1 MVDWESVAGAY
12 PIYLDRAEVRGLRPM
27 TGSLEAQPSKR
38 PRRRR
43 RRVAT
48 LEVAAVLGL
57 LSLLAVTACTG
68 VRPKAALSVVT
79 IAAAT
84 ETEAVTAGNPLQF
97 LIRAEPPPPAD
108 LTIGVTIAP
117 VDCELQ
123 LPPAPESATIA
134 GGDSEATLTVQT
146 TGVVIAADGCT
157 VQATIEPGEGYEVDD
172 TGTSASIPLTRPG
185 PVAPPVV
192 TIGADSGSVVE
203 GSQVSFTLTANPP
216 PAAPLEVGVSW
227 SDSGSFLTGTRP
239 PMVTIPTSGMT
250 TLSAATEDDTNVE
263 SNGTVTVTVHGGSDY
278 TIGTADSASITVTDN
293 DASPTTTGPRPVGT
307 PVVTIA
313 ATHSSVVES
322 NSVSF
327 TLTATPP
334 PAAPLPVDVNLSE
347 SGSFLSVTG
356 RRTIT
361 IPTSEMTTLSAA
373 TEDNTDIES
382 HGTVTATV
390 QSGSGYTVGTPNSAS
405 VSVTDNDRTLT
416 ISGPGT
422 VTWGPAVGPFN
433 DGTTTRLNLNNTTQ
447 TSTYILKVRRG
458 SAASCVMLIDP
469 TYMPGTP
476 EVPAGQVRMTT
487 PTSDTFTNYG
497 TSQSLT
503 FDEGNY
509 SAGMADVRQGGTI
522 GLPAKTL
529 VNASMTLPPFLRM
542 VEM

>member
-1 MVDWESVAGAY
+1 MVDWETVAGAY
-12 PIYLDRAEVRGLRPM
+12 PIDLDRAEMRGLRPM

-108 LTIGVTIAP
+108 LTIGVTITSD
-117 VDCELQ
+117 DCE

-157 VQATIEPGEGYEVDD
+157 VQATIARGEGYEVDD

-185 PVAPPVV
+185 PGTTPVV

-227 SDSGSFLTGTRP
+227 SDSGSFLTGSLPQT
-239 PMVTIPTSGMT
+239 VTIPTSGMT
-250 TLSAATEDDTNVE
+250 ALSAATEDDTNVE
-263 SNGTVTVTVHGGSDY
+263 SNGTVTVTVQSGSDY

-293 DASPTTTGPRPVGT
+293 DASPTTTGLRPVGT

-334 PAAPLPVDVNLSE
+334 PAVPLPVDVDLSE

-361 IPTSEMTTLSAA
+361 IPTSGMTTLSAA
-373 TEDNTDIES
+373 TEEDTLLEF

-390 QSGSGYTVGTPNSAS
+390 RSGSGYTVGTPNSAS
-405 VSVTDNDRTLT
+405 VSVTDNDRSLTLT
-416 ISGPGT
+416 GAGT
-422 VTWGPAVGPFN
+422 ATWGPLYGPFN
-433 DGTTTRLNLNNTTQ
+433 DGSTTRFYFNNSTKTG
-447 TSTYILKVRRG
+447 TYILKVRRG

-497 TSQSLT
+497 TPQSLI
-503 FDEGNY
+503 FDQDSDRVEL
-509 SAGMADVRQGGTI
+509 S
-522 GLPAKTL
+522 PA
-529 VNASMTLPPFLRM
+529 NGDRM
-542 VEM
+542 ILDISVTC